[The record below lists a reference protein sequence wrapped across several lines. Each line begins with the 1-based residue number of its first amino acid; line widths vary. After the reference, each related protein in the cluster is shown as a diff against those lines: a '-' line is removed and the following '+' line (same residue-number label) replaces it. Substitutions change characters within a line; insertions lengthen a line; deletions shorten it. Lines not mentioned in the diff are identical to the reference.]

1 MKSILSRLPLHLQPH
16 LNAIKALLVF
26 GAVSNVL
33 MLMPTIYMLQ
43 VFDRVMVSRSELT
56 LVAVSLITLYLFV
69 ILGLTEWSR
78 SRLLARLGAKLD
90 AELSSQ
96 TFHGVFRSELESH
109 QEDAQRT
116 AQQVNPSRR
125 AFADLAELRQFIA
138 GSGLITLIDLPWTL
152 VYVAVLFLMHPVLGF
167 FALGFSLLQ
176 AAFTRYGHLRV
187 VQPTHRSNQQASLE
201 AQDLLNKMKGAD
213 TAEALGM
220 TERLKKTWIQK
231 QAHSQESHAQAQ
243 RLQHTISS
251 ASKFIR
257 YMQQSLTLAV
267 GAVLVMRGEISPGAM
282 IAANVLCSRALAPI
296 DAMASSWRSLLSA
309 REAYARLMHVLT
321 HNQQHQNLQVTKDV
335 QGDLLIQKVF
345 LRLPNRKQAVL
356 QDINYHAP
364 AGSVTLVMGPSGSG
378 KSSLARLVLGI
389 WQVSAGQVMLDAVS
403 INDWPKEQVGMQV
416 GYLPQSVD
424 LFDDTIASNIAR
436 LGSIDANAVVAAAK
450 MTGLHELIL
459 RLPKGYETRV
469 GEAGNLLS
477 GGTRQRI
484 GLARAVYGNP
494 KLVVLDEPN
503 ANLDDAGEK
512 ALAQTLMTLKANGST
527 VFVISHRSHLM
538 EAADR
543 MLLLAD
549 GQVQASGPYDGVMA
563 AMMQHTST

>member
-1 MKSILSRLPLHLQPH
+1 MSSILSRLPLHLQPH
-16 LNAIKALLVF
+16 LYAFKALLVF

-33 MLMPTIYMLQ
+33 MLIPTIYMLQ

-56 LVAVSLITLYLFV
+56 LMAVSLITLYLFA

-125 AFADLAELRQFIA
+125 AFADLAELRQFVA

-231 QAHSQESHAQAQ
+231 QAHSQESHAEAQ

-403 INDWPKEQVGMQV
+403 INAWPKEQVGTQV

-543 MLLLAD
+543 MLVLAD

>member
-403 INDWPKEQVGMQV
+403 INDWPKEQVG
-416 GYLPQSVD
+416 YLPQSVD

-543 MLLLAD
+543 MLVLAD

>member
-403 INDWPKEQVGMQV
+403 INDWPKEQVGTQV

-477 GGTRQRI
+477 GGTLQRI

-543 MLLLAD
+543 MLVLAD

>member
-1 MKSILSRLPLHLQPH
+1 MKSIFSRLPLHLQPH

-56 LVAVSLITLYLFV
+56 LVAVSLITLYLFA

-201 AQDLLNKMKGAD
+201 VQDLQNKMKGAD

-220 TERLKKTWIQK
+220 TERLKNTWIQK

-335 QGDLLIQKVF
+335 QGDVLIQKVF

-356 QDINYHAP
+356 QGINYHAP

-403 INDWPKEQVGMQV
+403 INDWPKEQVGTQV

-512 ALAQTLMTLKANGST
+512 ALAQTLMTLRANGST

-543 MLLLAD
+543 MLVLAD

>member
-56 LVAVSLITLYLFV
+56 LVAVSLITLYLFA

-109 QEDAQRT
+109 QKDAQRT

-335 QGDLLIQKVF
+335 QGDVLIQKVF

-378 KSSLARLVLGI
+378 KSSLARLLLGI

-403 INDWPKEQVGMQV
+403 INDWPKEQVGTQV